1 MKTVLKWVGLV
12 FLLLLL
18 YGIGSGVM
26 KLASRPTITQET
38 YDMLTKG
45 MTLEECEE
53 LLGTQGVLDGK
64 PVEVPTRYS
73 TPGQLADWALADSV
87 VVIKNFTFTYDEE
100 VFVRLNFQKDKLA
113 DKSSPFLKE
122 NW

>member
-12 FLLLLL
+12 FLLLVL
-18 YGIGSGVM
+18 YGVGSGVM

-38 YDMLTKG
+38 YDLLAKG
-45 MTLEECEE
+45 MTLKECEE
-53 LLGTQGVLDGK
+53 LLGTQGVLDGN
-64 PVEVPTRYS
+64 PVEVTTRS
-73 TPGQLADWALADSV
+73 SIPGQLAEWTLADSV
-87 VVIKNFTFTYDEE
+87 VVIKNFSFAKDGE

-113 DKSSPFLKE
+113 NKSSPFLKE